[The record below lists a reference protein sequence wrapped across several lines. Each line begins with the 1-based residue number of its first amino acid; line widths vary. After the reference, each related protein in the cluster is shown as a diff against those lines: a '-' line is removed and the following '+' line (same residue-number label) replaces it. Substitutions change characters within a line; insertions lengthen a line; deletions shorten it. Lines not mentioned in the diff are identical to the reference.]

1 MDKLSPGN
9 STCVTYVYV
18 FADAGST
25 TSNTESVDLLK
36 TYSSQTASFYQNTD
50 TIGCL
55 ETTYIPLSNNN
66 LLSSEVFNVYPNPA
80 ETTLYLTTGFQ
91 ANTNFSF
98 SIYSMTGSLIF
109 QQSITNN
116 TDAQTHSININ
127 QQATGAYL
135 LVINY
140 DGYHKTFPVLF
151 K

>member
-1 MDKLSPGN
+1 
-9 STCVTYVYV
+9 
-18 FADAGST
+18 
-25 TSNTESVDLLK
+25 
-36 TYSSQTASFYQNTD
+36 
-50 TIGCL
+50 
-55 ETTYIPLSNNN
+55 
-66 LLSSEVFNVYPNPA
+66 
-80 ETTLYLTTGFQ
+80 
-91 ANTNFSF
+91 
-98 SIYSMTGSLIF
+98 MTGSLIF